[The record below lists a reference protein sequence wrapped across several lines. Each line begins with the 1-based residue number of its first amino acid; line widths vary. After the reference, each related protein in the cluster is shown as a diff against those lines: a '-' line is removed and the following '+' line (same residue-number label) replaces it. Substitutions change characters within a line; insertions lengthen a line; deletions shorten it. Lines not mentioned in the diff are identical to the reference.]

1 MHEHFTVRIYTFT
14 KIIKDYDLLMY
25 KTASPYVKELLKG
38 EINWMPFSFS
48 TLETA
53 IAQDKPIFV
62 HIGNIS
68 DIEQRNRAYTLFR
81 NPEVVKTINNNFIAI
96 AIDTEDVPEAYLVG
110 MDLLLI
116 NEQRISRH
124 INIFSLPG
132 IKPITSF
139 SSLLPDD
146 FLQIAQNIIRSFKEK
161 RGKLELASTYLTRKL
176 KLSGIVTKKE
186 EPSKIDP
193 KILHAYIRSWSSRFL
208 NLENKK
214 NRQPYT
220 ISPRN
225 LTFILEYAW
234 KYQIKEYLKFAEETL
249 VHLYYSAV
257 FDPIDGG
264 VFSASADYTFR
275 TPSYEKSLYENA
287 NAAILFST
295 AYKYFKKRIFKE
307 AAERITEFLQTNMN
321 IQKKGYITFITLN
334 RSGNESTY
342 YKYTIQELKESF
354 PGKFRSI
361 ATALGMNLA
370 EEPQTAQIISNTPK
384 YWDISPDE
392 LEMLKKIR
400 NRKKNELIYDRRI
413 MTGYNCKVA
422 LAMHTLANNSPKHK
436 REEYIKLAEDVIE
449 NISNNQ
455 RKGKI
460 HLYKYISST
469 KTEYSISDLYDY
481 SLYLNCLLG
490 HYILTKNEKYN
501 SMAKDYAAY
510 IIFNHYQPSTGMF
523 TKTGKYEAAIP
534 VKRAPVIDYNT
545 LSSNSIM
552 ADNMLLMYSITGNE
566 IYINT
571 FKQQIYNILP
581 HMVGSGPFMSGWGMQ
596 LLNYL
601 SDHLPIATKEQ

>member
-1 MHEHFTVRIYTFT
+1 
-14 KIIKDYDLLMY
+14 MY
-25 KTASPYVKELLKG
+25 KTASPYIKELLKG
-38 EINWMPFSFS
+38 EIDWMPFSQS
-48 TLETA
+48 TLNRA
-53 IAQDKPIFV
+53 IEEDRPIFV

-68 DIEQRNRAYTLFR
+68 NIEQRNMAFELFR
-81 NPEVVKTINNNFIAI
+81 NKEVANILNRNFISI

-132 IKPITSF
+132 IKPVTSF
-139 SSLLPDD
+139 SSLLPDN
-146 FLQIAQNIIRSFKEK
+146 FLQISRNILKSFREK
-161 RGKLELASTYLTRKL
+161 REKLELASTYLTRKL

-208 NLENKK
+208 DLENKK

-234 KYQIKEYLKFAEETL
+234 KYQIKEYLKFAEDTL

-264 VFSASADYTFR
+264 VFSASADYSFR

-295 AYKYFKKRIFKE
+295 AYKYLKKRIFKE
-307 AAERITEFLQTNMN
+307 AADRITDFLQNSMN

-334 RSGNESTY
+334 KGGKESSY
-342 YKYTIQELKESF
+342 YKYSIQELKEAF
-354 PGKFRSI
+354 PGNYRGI
-361 ATALGMNLA
+361 ATALGMNLQ
-370 EEPQTAQIISNTPK
+370 EGPNTFQIISNTPK
-384 YWDISPDE
+384 YWDIAPDE
-392 LEMLKKIR
+392 LETLKRIR
-400 NRKKNELIYDRRI
+400 SRKKNELIYDRRV

-422 LAMHTLANNSPKHK
+422 LAMHTLAKNSPKHH
-436 REEYIKLAEDVIE
+436 REEYLRLAQEVIE
-449 NISNNQ
+449 NIIKHQ
-455 RKGKI
+455 IKGKI

-481 SLYLNCLLG
+481 SLFLNCLLG
-490 HYILTKNEKYN
+490 HYILTKDEKYS

-510 IIFNHYQPSTGMF
+510 IIFNHYQPATGMF

-552 ADNMLLMYSITGNE
+552 ADNMLLLYRITGND

-581 HMVGSGPFMSGWGMQ
+581 QMVGSGPFMSGWGIQ

-601 SDHLPIATKEQ
+601 SDHLPGATEEQ